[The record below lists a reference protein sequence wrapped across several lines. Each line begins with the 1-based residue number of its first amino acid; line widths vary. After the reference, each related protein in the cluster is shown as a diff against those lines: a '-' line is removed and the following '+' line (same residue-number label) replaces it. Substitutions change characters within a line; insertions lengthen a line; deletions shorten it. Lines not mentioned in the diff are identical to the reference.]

1 VFDWSVVER
10 EASRPVGGRLL
21 YFSHNWEQITNDP
34 WVRNTV
40 AGLKLRFTSTPPPS
54 APRGPPHFD
63 LDTARLLT
71 AEIHDLESKVA
82 ISRVPA
88 GSDAGFVSPMF
99 VVPKSDRTWRPVI
112 NLKALNNYIS
122 CPHFKMESIRTAKDL
137 IRQGD

>member
-1 VFDWSVVER
+1 
-10 EASRPVGGRLL
+10 
-21 YFSHNWEQITNDP
+21 
-34 WVRNTV
+34 
-40 AGLKLRFTSTPPPS
+40 
-54 APRGPPHFD
+54 
-63 LDTARLLT
+63 LT

-137 IRQGD
+137 IRQGDWLQKLDLKDAYLTVPIHHSYQKYLRFQWKSQIWQFQVLPSALL